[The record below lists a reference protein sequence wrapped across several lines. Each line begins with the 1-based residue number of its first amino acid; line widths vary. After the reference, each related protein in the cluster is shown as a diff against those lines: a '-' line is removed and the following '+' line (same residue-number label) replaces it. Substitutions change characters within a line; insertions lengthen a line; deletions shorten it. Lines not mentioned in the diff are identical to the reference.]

1 MSELF
6 SGLRNSSTSEYSNTL
21 RTEDDA
27 RFKGCMAGWNFL
39 KFYKANQ
46 TFRLIQFA
54 GSGSNPMPEHR

>member
-1 MSELF
+1 
-6 SGLRNSSTSEYSNTL
+6 
-21 RTEDDA
+21 
-27 RFKGCMAGWNFL
+27 MAGWNFL